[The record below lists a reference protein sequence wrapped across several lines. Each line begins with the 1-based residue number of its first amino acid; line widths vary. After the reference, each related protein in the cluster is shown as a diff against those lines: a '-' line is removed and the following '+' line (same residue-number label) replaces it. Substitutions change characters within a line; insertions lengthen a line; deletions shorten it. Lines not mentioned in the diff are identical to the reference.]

1 MSKFTIVIPCK
12 NEEGYIGE
20 LLDSISKQSVIPN
33 EIIIADANS
42 TDRTIEIV
50 IGFKD
55 RLNIRI
61 IEGGNVS
68 YGRNKGASLCFT
80 KYIIFIDS
88 DMVLKDIFLLE
99 ETISKMESSNL
110 KLSTCNIRCLNDN
123 KISDMVY
130 IMNNISQKA
139 SKLIGSPFS
148 TGSYMCIEKD
158 EFDRIGGFDTEIQ
171 FSEDYW
177 LSKQVDSLKFGIVD
191 CNIHT
196 SDRRFKKIGYFWMI
210 KNFTYS
216 FLNRNNR
223 DFFIKDFKYWI

>member
-1 MSKFTIVIPCK
+1 MNKFTIVIPCK
-12 NEEGYIGE
+12 NEEGYIGD
-20 LLDSISKQSVIPN
+20 LLSSISIQSIIPT

-42 TDRTIEIV
+42 TDRTIDIINTFDE
-50 IGFKD
+50 
-55 RLNIRI
+55 LNIRL

-68 YGRNKGASLCFT
+68 YGRNKGASLSTT

-88 DMVLKDIFLLE
+88 DMVLKDRFLLE
-99 ETISKMESSNL
+99 KTIYKMEKSKL

-123 KISDMVY
+123 KISDIIY
-130 IMNNISQKA
+130 IMNNISQKI

-148 TGSYMCIEKD
+148 TGSYMCIEKG
-158 EFDRIGGFDTEIQ
+158 EFDRIGGFDVDIQ

-177 LSKQVDSLKFGIVD
+177 LSKQVTSSNFGIVS
-191 CNIHT
+191 CNIYT

-210 KNFTYS
+210 KNFIYS
-216 FLNRNNR
+216 FINRNNR